1 MRRRA
6 LPFWALSWVVCSMAL
21 VEKPQSF
28 DEKWDGAWRWARR
41 AALGAW
47 VCGLTSV
54 GLAWAQ
60 ARWYVFH
67 PHYLPLCLLF
77 AGLGV
82 FTFVALLGCLWRFAQ
97 GPRRVRA
104 AILAVVAVLPAG
116 FWAYVGVTA
125 QRNHQRRRVPNTF
138 AMRLAQVMGAAFMR
152 ADVDLRYRH
161 RLQSKRL
168 VMFYDP
174 RNPEHPERVD
184 RPERDLAAMDEH
196 LARLEQMLGG
206 TISSKVYWVRGRA
219 LGLEYLSYHGLS
231 LGGAGSPE
239 VGEQFRADRHELAHA
254 ALDSFRVPGSDPP
267 YLLHEGW
274 AMSQCGDGWLELARA
289 AADSRRENPAIGVR
303 ELLGPDWYHRD
314 SGPVYSV
321 GGAFVDFLVRSRG
334 GARFR
339 RFYVECQPDTF
350 EAKCREIFETAL
362 DDLEAEFWDD
372 VQKAVAAILD
382 GRADSAQTGP
392 GRQPAARIRRT
403 DGRTIPRPPDQDDI
417 DLAAAGG
424 SQERLAT
431 GPIVRPRADV
441 LDPRDHIPATVAD
454 VRRHCSD
461 MHPQGLLVVRR
472 DPRVKCGAHGPALPG
487 QKPSPI

>member
-1 MRRRA
+1 MRYARWRLSGLLILIAA
-6 LPFWALSWVVCSMAL
+6 LALLSSPAAM
-21 VEKPQSF
+21 
-28 DEKWDGAWRWARR
+28 KWKQYARLRWARR

-82 FTFVALLGCLWRFAQ
+82 STFVAILCFAR

-125 QRNHQRRRVPNTF
+125 QRNHQRRWVPNTL
-138 AMRLAQVMGAAFMR
+138 AMRLAQVMGVAFMR

-184 RPERDLAAMDEH
+184 RPERDLAVMDEH

-206 TISSKVYWVRGRA
+206 TISSKVYWIRGRA

-231 LGGAGSPE
+231 LGSAWSPE
-239 VGEQFRADRHELAHA
+239 VGEQFRGDRHELAHA
-254 ALDSFRVPGSDPP
+254 ALDWFRVPGSDPP
-267 YLLHEGW
+267 CLLHEGW
-274 AMSQCGDGWLELARA
+274 AMSQCGDGRLELARA

-321 GGAFVDFLVRSRG
+321 GGAFVDFLVRTRG

-350 EAKCREIFETAL
+350 EAKCREIFETDL
-362 DDLEAEFWDD
+362 DDLEAEFWDEVLD
-372 VQKAVAAILD
+372 RQDKMLDDLLSAAKRDDDSILI
-382 GRADSAQTGP
+382 R
-392 GRQPAARIRRT
+392 PARRST
-403 DGRTIPRPPDQDDI
+403 
-417 DLAAAGG
+417 
-424 SQERLAT
+424 
-431 GPIVRPRADV
+431 RPR
-441 LDPRDHIPATVAD
+441 R
-454 VRRHCSD
+454 
-461 MHPQGLLVVRR
+461 
-472 DPRVKCGAHGPALPG
+472 
-487 QKPSPI
+487 

>member
-6 LPFWALSWVVCSMAL
+6 LPFWPLSWVVCSMAL

-28 DEKWDGAWRWARR
+28 DEKWDGALRWARR

-82 FTFVALLGCLWRFAQ
+82 STFVALLGCLWRFAQ

-116 FWAYVGVTA
+116 FWVYVGVTA
-125 QRNHQRRRVPNTF
+125 QRNHQRRWVPNTF

-161 RLQSKRL
+161 RLESKRL

-184 RPERDLAAMDEH
+184 RPERDLAVMDEH

-206 TISSKVYWVRGRA
+206 TISSKVYWIRGRA
-219 LGLEYLSYHGLS
+219 LGLEYLSFHGLS
-231 LGGAGSPE
+231 LGSAWSPE
-239 VGEQFRADRHELAHA
+239 VGGPYRGDRHELAHA

-314 SGPVYSV
+314 SGHVYSV
-321 GGAFVDFLVRSRG
+321 GGAFVDFLVRTRG

-339 RFYVECQPDTF
+339 RFCVECQPDTF

-372 VQKAVAAILD
+372 VQKAPAANLD
-382 GRADSAQTGP
+382 GRAD
-392 GRQPAARIRRT
+392 IL
-403 DGRTIPRPPDQDDI
+403 
-417 DLAAAGG
+417 DLALRGVKLG
-424 SQERLAT
+424 
-431 GPIVRPRADV
+431 
-441 LDPRDHIPATVAD
+441 
-454 VRRHCSD
+454 VRRVEGV
-461 MHPQGLLVVRR
+461 GLQ
-472 DPRVKCGAHGPALPG
+472 RV
-487 QKPSPI
+487 

>member
-6 LPFWALSWVVCSMAL
+6 LQFWALSWVVCSMAL

-28 DEKWDGAWRWARR
+28 DQKWGGDLRWARR

-82 FTFVALLGCLWRFAQ
+82 STCVALLGCLWRFAQ

-104 AILAVVAVLPAG
+104 AILAVVAMLPAG

-125 QRNHQRRRVPNTF
+125 QRNHQRRWIPNTF

-161 RLQSKRL
+161 QLESKRL
-168 VMFYDP
+168 VMFYDS
-174 RNPEHPERVD
+174 RNPEHPERVN
-184 RPERDLAAMDEH
+184 RPERDLAVMDKH

-206 TISSKVYWVRGRA
+206 TISSKVYWIRGRV
-219 LGLEYLSYHGLS
+219 LGLEGLSFHGLS
-231 LGGAGSPE
+231 LGSAWSPGVGGSY
-239 VGEQFRADRHELAHA
+239 RTDRHELAHA
-254 ALDSFRVPGSDPP
+254 ALDWFRFPGSDPP
-267 YLLHEGW
+267 CLLGEGW

-289 AADSRRENPAIGVR
+289 AAGSRRENPALGVR
-303 ELLGPDWYHRD
+303 ELLGPDWYHQD

-321 GGAFVDFLVRSRG
+321 GGAFVDFLVRTRG

-339 RFYVECQPDTF
+339 RFCVECQPDTF
-350 EAKCREIFETAL
+350 EAKCREIFETDL
-362 DDLEAEFWDD
+362 DDLEAEFWED
-372 VQKAVAAILD
+372 VQKAVAAIHD
-382 GRADSAQTGP
+382 DMADSAQTGP
-392 GRQPAARIRRT
+392 GRQSAARIRRT
-403 DGRTIPRPPDQDDI
+403 DGRPIPSRQTTTTSTSRRRAVFKSASRPGRSFDPEPTSSTRSITSQPRLPTQDAI
-417 DLAAAGG
+417 APTCIPKVCW
-424 SQERLAT
+424 SCVET
-431 GPIVRPRADV
+431 RA
-441 LDPRDHIPATVAD
+441 
-454 VRRHCSD
+454 
-461 MHPQGLLVVRR
+461 
-472 DPRVKCGAHGPALPG
+472 
-487 QKPSPI
+487 